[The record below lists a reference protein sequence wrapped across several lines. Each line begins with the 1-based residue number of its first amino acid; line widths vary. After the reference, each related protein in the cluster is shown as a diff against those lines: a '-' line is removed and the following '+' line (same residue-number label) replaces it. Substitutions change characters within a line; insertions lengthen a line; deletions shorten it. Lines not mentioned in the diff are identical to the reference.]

1 MCEGWKDRQ
10 KERQTKRGSV
20 GRLAKE
26 RLFSLQRL
34 ACLCVSTVCLSQSL
48 SLNLSLSVETVNT
61 DASECLHKQMQ
72 SPVQT
77 HTHTSTA
84 AHTRKHTHTRHHT
97 HTQRDGRQTRQTKA
111 WTDTPDPWRKLTIRV
126 ILMCVCVC
134 VCVCVGVGVYVCVC
148 VCVCVCAGVCTH
160 CTFVIKCK
168 AVTKERIQLKP
179 LGPELGDETFRR
191 ENTGRQTDRLKCH
204 VNTWRW
210 AYFQKVTK
218 FSCWMKTSKAL
229 TFCLELSINQSSTIT
244 AEYRRDLGAIT
255 NIASYY
261 ILCLSHPTEAAVSHI
276 QTAALWKMTIRVYVG
291 LFPSKWA
298 NSVAFGVQ

>member
-134 VCVCVGVGVYVCVC
+134 VCVCVCGWVCMR